1 MSDFPQLFIQ
11 SLYIL
16 LISLLVCIPLWSVVW
31 AARDAEAR
39 GRPGWLVALFVLLLV
54 WPLGLILWLIVRPA
68 RQTKDPTKT

>member
-16 LISLLVCIPLWSVVW
+16 LISLLVCIPLWSIVW

-39 GRPGWLVALFVLLLV
+39 GRPGWLVALFVILLV
-54 WPLGLILWLIVRPA
+54 WPLGLILWLMVRPA
-68 RQTKDPTKT
+68 TQSKDPMKT